1 MNPRTDP
8 LETELSAPPELLLAA
23 LTESMRAQRE
33 IIALL
38 RELKLEVAELRDASA
53 DELMAIEL
61 REPVLAEPS
70 LEQIHDT
77 DGRTVQAPDDA
88 RDPPE
93 ATCDDPA
100 LPTSENSRERRWL
113 ADSHREDRRRESLC
127 GARVGVYL
135 GG

>member
-1 MNPRTDP
+1 M
-8 LETELSAPPELLLAA
+8 ETELSAPPELLLAA

-61 REPVLAEPS
+61 REPALAEPS
-70 LEQIHDT
+70 LEQVHDT

-100 LPTSENSRERRWL
+100 LPLLKTLVN
-113 ADSHREDRRRESLC
+113 ADGSPIHIEKT
-127 GARVGVYL
+127 GVGNHFAVL
-135 GG
+135 E